1 MNKQKLYEIID
12 EYWEDYQNKKN
23 LSGVIKDSIPIIW
36 FGDINKYF
44 TSNIRTITVG
54 LNPSKYEFINKNVII
69 ESLRFKNTDNFK
81 NNKDLDNE
89 QKDILI
95 DSYNNY
101 FKYNPYETW
110 FKWNDDNIMK
120 FMNTEGGYDVGYNA
134 KYDNENHINTAIH
147 IDCIS
152 AIATDPTISG
162 LKSEHENTYNKLP
175 NIELFIKFFDFL
187 EPDVVLFSTSYD
199 IFRKF
204 MNTYT
209 KTDKLKPILSDSKNY
224 PKEKG
229 YLNAFIVKDK
239 LIIHGRN
246 GRKMF
251 AMFADKHKEA
261 FFEDLLIMP
270 DIKTLLNNA

>member
-120 FMNTEGGYDVGYNA
+120 FMNTEGGEALARREKKRRIGVYMEKELVERADEMVSYVGARSRNEFVAEAVNFYIGFLNSRKA
-134 KYDNENHINTAIH
+134 ENYLLQSLSSVLTSTVHDSENRLARMDFKLAVEISKLAHVIAYSHEVDEDALKKLHLKCVDEVKRINGAVEFEGAYKYQKRE
-147 IDCIS
+147 
-152 AIATDPTISG
+152 
-162 LKSEHENTYNKLP
+162 
-175 NIELFIKFFDFL
+175 
-187 EPDVVLFSTSYD
+187 V
-199 IFRKF
+199 
-204 MNTYT
+204 
-209 KTDKLKPILSDSKNY
+209 
-224 PKEKG
+224 
-229 YLNAFIVKDK
+229 
-239 LIIHGRN
+239 
-246 GRKMF
+246 
-251 AMFADKHKEA
+251 
-261 FFEDLLIMP
+261 
-270 DIKTLLNNA
+270 